1 MVFTEGES
9 IMKQWYKSK
18 TMWVN
23 SIAAAAIIVQ
33 MAIGES
39 VSPEAQMGFLA
50 VVNIV
55 LRIVTKEGLE

>member
-1 MVFTEGES
+1 MVLTEGGQ
-9 IMKQWYKSK
+9 IMKKWYKSK

-33 MAIGES
+33 MSIGGT

-50 VVNIV
+50 VVNVV
-55 LRIVTKEGLE
+55 LRIATKEGLE